1 MKTIAQNF
9 YDMYFETE
17 DDTQNNT
24 QFLLFVEND
33 FLKSKNLLGSVT
45 IEEVYSE
52 YIEYFDLLSD
62 QEKEKLL
69 NDFNLLPKNSLWKK

>member
-17 DDTQNNT
+17 DDSQNNT

-52 YIEYFDLLSD
+52 YMEYFDLLSD